1 MQVYYVYYDWK
12 NFWKNKKYFLNMYKL
27 IYKFHATT
35 IPKEFR
41 IIRATSKTYRL
52 ISDLYKNNI
61 INSTVNETEQHS
73 RKYEGYMN
81 HYMNPSNSILVTK
94 NE

>member
-1 MQVYYVYYDWK
+1 
-12 NFWKNKKYFLNMYKL
+12 MYKL

-41 IIRATSKTYRL
+41 IIRATSKIYKL
-52 ISDLYKNNI
+52 ITDHNKNNI
-61 INSTVNETEQHS
+61 INSTVNETKQHS
-73 RKYEGYMN
+73 RKYES
-81 HYMNPSNSILVTK
+81 PSNSILVTK

>member
-1 MQVYYVYYDWK
+1 
-12 NFWKNKKYFLNMYKL
+12 MYKF
-27 IYKFHATT
+27 IYKFHATD

-52 ISDLYKNNI
+52 ISDHYKNNI
-61 INSTVNETEQHS
+61 INSTVNETKQHS
-73 RKYEGYMN
+73 RKYEG
-81 HYMNPSNSILVTK
+81 PSNSILVTK